1 MSNKPSHQTTRTR
14 SELDQEWQ
22 SLIFPSD
29 YQNPTPQEKYHLVVI
44 GAGPAGLVAAIGAAG
59 LGAKV
64 ALIESHAMGGD
75 CLNVG
80 CVPSKA
86 ILSAGKKVKSGDLT
100 SNQAIDWVHEVR
112 TGISHHD
119 SVERFTSL
127 GVDVF
132 LGHGQFENN
141 QKVNVVREGHETKSL
156 TAKAFVIATGSKP
169 FVPPIKGH
177 DTVNILTN
185 ETVFDLPEA
194 PKSMAILGG
203 GPIGCELAQ
212 AFADM
217 GTQVH
222 LFEMADQILI
232 REHPEAAKLVSDSL
246 ENAGVNLY
254 LGAGVSE
261 VANNGDKVLVK
272 TDKTSIEVD
281 EILFAVGRKANFN
294 NLQLDRAGVETH
306 QRGITVDA
314 HYRTSQ
320 KHIFAIGDVS
330 SKYQFTSFAD
340 AQARAVIQNALFP
353 GNKSANPELLPWC
366 TYTKPEISGIGLSEQ
381 AAKDQGIEYDTYR
394 YDWKDSDRAKA
405 EDDLVGFA
413 QIITKKGTDKIL
425 GATLVGTD
433 AGDQIAPIS
442 IMLSNDI
449 GLGKL
454 SNTLFCYPSRS
465 EYLKRLSDSYNK
477 TRLTPTAAKL
487 MQRWLDWTL

>member
-1 MSNKPSHQTTRTR
+1 MSTQASHQTTKSRT
-14 SELDQEWQ
+14 ELDQEWQ

-29 YQNPTPQEKYHLVVI
+29 YQNPTPQDKYHLVVI
-44 GAGPAGLVAAIGAAG
+44 GAGPAGLVTAIGAAG

-64 ALIESHAMGGD
+64 ALVESHAMGGD

-86 ILSAGKKVKSGDLT
+86 ILSAGKKVKAGKLT
-100 SNQAIDWVHEVR
+100 SEQALDWVHEVR

-119 SVERFTSL
+119 SVERFSAA
-127 GVDVF
+127 GIDVF
-132 LGHGQFENN
+132 LGHGQFTDE
-141 QKVNVVREGHETKSL
+141 QHLEVLRDGQTTRVL
-156 TAKAFVIATGSKP
+156 TGKAFVIATGSKP

-177 DTVNILTN
+177 DTVNVLTN

-194 PKSMAILGG
+194 PKSIGILGG

-212 AFADM
+212 AFA
-217 GTQVH
+217 QV
-222 LFEMADQILI
+222 LI

-246 ENAGVNLY
+246 VKAGVNLH

-261 VANNGDKVLVK
+261 LENQNGQVLVK
-272 TDKTSIEVD
+272 TDSNSVQVD
-281 EILFAVGRKANFN
+281 EILFAVGRMANFN
-294 NLQLDRAGVETH
+294 SLQLDKAGVTTH
-306 QRGITVDA
+306 KRGITVDQ

-353 GNKSANPELLPWC
+353 GNKAANPDLLPWC
-366 TYTKPEISGIGLSEQ
+366 TYTKPEISGIGLNERT
-381 AAKDQGIEYDTYR
+381 AKEQGIEFDVYR

-413 QIITKKGTDKIL
+413 QVLTKKGTDKII

-442 IMLSNDI
+442 VMISNDI

-454 SNTLFCYPSRS
+454 GNTLFCYPSRS
-465 EYLKRLSDSYNK
+465 EYLKRLSDAYN
-477 TRLTPTAAKL
+477 R
-487 MQRWLDWTL
+487 TL